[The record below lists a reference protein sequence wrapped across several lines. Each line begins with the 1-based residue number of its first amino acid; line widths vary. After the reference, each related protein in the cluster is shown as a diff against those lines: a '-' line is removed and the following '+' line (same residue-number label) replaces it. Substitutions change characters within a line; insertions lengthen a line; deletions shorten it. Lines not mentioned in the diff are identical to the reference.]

1 MKSKAKLVLL
11 LFVFFIFTFICI
23 VVSIAT
29 PKVNE
34 HPGYSDWYGTY
45 KLKESI
51 QDDELYLTIFP
62 ANAKEQDVYVGDYQ
76 WYSTGDGVL
85 EKNEYELTQNPYIQ
99 LKHGNKNAIIFYGN
113 ENYYFVDDGLKPL
126 EIVKIS
132 SEPIVAEMTEED

>member
-29 PKVNE
+29 QKVNE
-34 HPGYSDWYGTY
+34 QPVYSDWYGTY

-62 ANAKEQDVYVGDYQ
+62 SNAKEQVVYVGDYQ
-76 WYSTGDGVL
+76 LYSTGDGVL
-85 EKNEYELTQNPYIQ
+85 
-99 LKHGNKNAIIFYGN
+99 
-113 ENYYFVDDGLKPL
+113 
-126 EIVKIS
+126 
-132 SEPIVAEMTEED
+132 

>member
-23 VVSIAT
+23 VVSIAAQ
-29 PKVNE
+29 KVNE
-34 HPGYSDWYGTY
+34 QPVYSDWYGTY

-85 EKNEYELTQNPYIQ
+85 EKNEYELTQNPYVQ
-99 LKHGNKNAIIFYGN
+99 LKHGNKN
-113 ENYYFVDDGLKPL
+113 LWQ
-126 EIVKIS
+126 
-132 SEPIVAEMTEED
+132 